1 MGVAGQ
7 GHIAEAVTGAVLAW
21 TAALW
26 WCARR
31 AMSLPR
37 PAIVP
42 ASALA
47 GVAPGSLG
55 IWLGES
61 PG

>member
-7 GHIAEAVTGAVLAW
+7 GHVAEAVTGAVLAW
-21 TAALW
+21 TAALG

-31 AMSLPR
+31 AVSLPC
-37 PAIVP
+37 PAVVP
-42 ASALA
+42 AGAVA